1 MSYVLN
7 PTYSI
12 LLFFDENKLNE
23 DFAIF
28 LFVNIRFE
36 ISDIIF
42 LLKALIFNRRAVRL
56 ILY

>member
-7 PTYSI
+7 PTSSI

-36 ISDIIF
+36 ISDIIC